1 MIYVDQLVF
10 QKKNGKKLYCHMLA
24 DSIDELHAFACLI
37 GRKRCW
43 FHKSSYLHYDLDV
56 VFRDLAIQAG
66 AIEIDSKDIVY
77 ARKLS
82 LTIGEFLVNIS
93 RSINQVT
100 DDSSTPSST
109 EDFES

>member
-43 FHKSSYLHYDLDV
+43 FHKSSYLHYDLDEA
-56 VFRDLAIQAG
+56 FRVLAIQAG
-66 AIEIDSKDIVY
+66 AIEIDSKEN
-77 ARKLS
+77 S
-82 LTIGEFLVNIS
+82 H
-93 RSINQVT
+93 
-100 DDSSTPSST
+100 
-109 EDFES
+109 